1 MKKEGQLMEKEKKT
15 FVDWIKEHKKE
26 LIIAGV
32 SIATIIAVIVGI
44 KNHKAL
50 EEAWAS
56 LRKLVEKTP
65 EMIPVAKLMSV
76 TEVTPVK
83 DIVEINIVTADR
95 KGTRK
100 HGSFKRYCYSNL
112 CIVLYCIDCGCTDAG
127 GQIRRAFRSDQRCG
141 RYVLGQE

>member
-76 TEVTPVK
+76 TEVKV
-83 DIVEINIVTADR
+83 
-95 KGTRK
+95 
-100 HGSFKRYCYSNL
+100 YSLQYNVIHL
-112 CIVLYCIDCGCTDAG
+112 V
-127 GQIRRAFRSDQRCG
+127 
-141 RYVLGQE
+141 V

>member
-95 KGTRK
+95 IPHDVAEHLRNLPEGWKASAEKIATTAE
-100 HGSFKRYCYSNL
+100 HGYDLLPGQTWVEAYR
-112 CIVLYCIDCGCTDAG
+112 TG
-127 GQIRRAFRSDQRCG
+127 GLTA
-141 RYVLGQE
+141 

>member
-95 KGTRK
+95 IPHDVAEHLRNLPEGWKASAEKIATAAE
-100 HGSFKRYCYSNL
+100 HGYDLLPGQTWVEAYR
-112 CIVLYCIDCGCTDAG
+112 TG
-127 GQIRRAFRSDQRCG
+127 GLTA
-141 RYVLGQE
+141 

>member
-1 MKKEGQLMEKEKKT
+1 MEKEKKT
-15 FVDWIKEHKKE
+15 FVQWVKEHKKE

-32 SIATIIAVIVGI
+32 SIAAIIAVIIGI

-65 EMIPVAKLMSV
+65 ECIPVEKTVAA
-76 TEVTPVK
+76 TENVPVK

-95 KGTRK
+95 IPHDVAEHLRNLPEGRK
-100 HGSFKRYCYSNL
+100 ASAEKIATAAEHGYDLLPGQTWVEAYR
-112 CIVLYCIDCGCTDAG
+112 TG
-127 GQIRRAFRSDQRCG
+127 GLAA
-141 RYVLGQE
+141 